1 MSGALQLEHPV
12 VAGSAQFVSDSD
24 AASAGAAAVADFAVA
39 AAAADVASVWVDMQ
53 SLAVAAPSNQIAC
66 TLSRSSACWCFLD

>member
-12 VAGSAQFVSDSD
+12 VAGSAKFVSDSD
-24 AASAGAAAVADFAVA
+24 AASAAAAVADFAVA

-66 TLSRSSACWCFLD
+66 TLSRSSACWCFLN

>member
-1 MSGALQLEHPV
+1 MSGALQLEHPA
-12 VAGSAQFVSDSD
+12 VACSAKFVSDSD
-24 AASAGAAAVADFAVA
+24 AASAAAAVADFAV

-66 TLSRSSACWCFLD
+66 TLSRSSACWCLLN